1 MKNII
6 VKFSLV
12 VFISLSALYVH
23 SQCTNTTSY
32 GSATAPTDN
41 TPVTITTVQYE
52 SEYNTIS
59 NVVAGETYQSSSDC
73 GSYITVRR
81 GTYDG
86 TVVDHGWSPLSW
98 TATVSGTY
106 YIHYNTDA
114 ACGTAST
121 FCTTTITCTSCGGA
135 VCSNCSN
142 PHLIPSGTTFP
153 FSHSGTTCGACNNYS
168 SSDACG
174 TSYMNGEDFVYEY
187 TPSSNVNI
195 SVDLTTDASWV
206 GVIVTQGCPDVGTCV
221 GIPATSSG
229 ANASGGPYSL
239 SAGVTYYFSVSTWPT
254 PNCIPSY
261 TLTLTDGVVTPPP
274 PNNLCANA
282 TTLPCGT
289 TNLAGTT
296 NGATDI
302 AHGTGCTMSN
312 YGVWYTFTGDGDET
326 TITSTAASGY
336 DHEMAIASGSCGSL
350 TNISCHDSGAS
361 GGTESVNFTTT
372 LGVQYYVYIAHYSSG
387 STTTGNFT
395 ISRSCGNVIVGSEN
409 CEDAMAVCAEEGVG
423 INFGAQSNDPYID
436 APADQ
441 CSFLRNPT
449 WWYFQIESLGYI
461 EMEIASS
468 CGDVDFACYGP
479 FDNITCDPL
488 DLTGSGSYTW
498 YDSGNSG
505 TTYTGTYPCVV
516 DALALPSGNLADAS
530 YSIDATEILNINP
543 VSVGEYY
550 VVIIGNYANCDGVID
565 FNQTNIGDPGAG
577 GVDCDIVSDCSITS
591 ISATTACT
599 GTTFTLT
606 GEIFFSDAPA
616 DGTLTICDGVNCQT
630 FYPPF
635 TSPTPYTLTNLS
647 ADGLQHQLT

>member
-1 MKNII
+1 
-6 VKFSLV
+6 
-12 VFISLSALYVH
+12 VH
-23 SQCTNTTSY
+23 SQCTNTTSF

-86 TVVDHGWSPLSW
+86 TVVAHGWSPLSW

-114 ACGTAST
+114 ACGTASNS
-121 FCTTTITCTSCGGA
+121 CTTTITCTSCGGA

-153 FSHSGTTCGACNNYS
+153 FVHSGTTCGACNNYS
-168 SSDACG
+168 SSDACASNYLG
-174 TSYMNGEDFVYEY
+174 GEEYVYEY

-221 GIPATSSG
+221 GTPATSSG
-229 ANASGGPYSL
+229 ANASGGPFSL
-239 SAGVTYYFSVSTWPT
+239 SAGVTYYFLVSTYPS
-254 PNCIPSY
+254 PDCIPSY
-261 TLTLTDGVVTPPP
+261 TLTLTDGV
-274 PNNLCANA
+274 
-282 TTLPCGT
+282 
-289 TNLAGTT
+289 
-296 NGATDI
+296 
-302 AHGTGCTMSN
+302 
-312 YGVWYTFTGDGDET
+312 
-326 TITSTAASGY
+326 
-336 DHEMAIASGSCGSL
+336 
-350 TNISCHDSGAS
+350 
-361 GGTESVNFTTT
+361 
-372 LGVQYYVYIAHYSSG
+372 
-387 STTTGNFT
+387 
-395 ISRSCGNVIVGSEN
+395 VIVGSEN

-468 CGDVDFACYGP
+468 CGDVDYACYGP

-505 TTYTGTYPCVV
+505 TTYTGTAPCVV

-530 YSIDATEILNINP
+530 YSTDDTEYININP
-543 VSVGEYY
+543 VNVGDYY
-550 VVIIGNYANCDGVID
+550 IVIIGNWANCTGNITLD
-565 FNQTNIGDPGAG
+565 QTNIGAPGAG
-577 GVDCDIVSDCSITS
+577 SVNCDIVSDCIISS

-599 GTTFTLT
+599 GATF
-606 GEIFFSDAPA
+606 SVS
-616 DGTLTICDGVNCQT
+616 CK
-630 FYPPF
+630 
-635 TSPTPYTLTNLS
+635 
-647 ADGLQHQLT
+647 